1 MKLVSAIYMNFV
13 SSLYSTLVQ
22 FLEGVFH
29 LNILSKN
36 NRSIL
41 IKRIMFSLGDL
52 NGLFIVR
59 ESNSHNN
66 CEYTSCA
73 ITTFELSF
81 VQKVTQTDND
91 GTGYEQ
97 VSLHFA
103 NLMKIC
109 I

>member
-1 MKLVSAIYMNFV
+1 
-13 SSLYSTLVQ
+13 
-22 FLEGVFH
+22 
-29 LNILSKN
+29 
-36 NRSIL
+36 
-41 IKRIMFSLGDL
+41 MFSLGDL

-59 ESNSHNN
+59 ESNSHNK

-73 ITTFELSF
+73 ITAYELSF
-81 VQKVTQTDND
+81 VQKVTQMDND